1 MAFGRQ
7 EPHCAFDGGH
17 GAALYLRASL
27 R

>member
-7 EPHCAFDGGH
+7 EPHRTFDDGH